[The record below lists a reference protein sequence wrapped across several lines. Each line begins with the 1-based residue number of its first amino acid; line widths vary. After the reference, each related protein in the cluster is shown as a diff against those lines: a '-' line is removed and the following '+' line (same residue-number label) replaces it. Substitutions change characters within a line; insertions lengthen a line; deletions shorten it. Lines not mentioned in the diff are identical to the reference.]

1 MIKLIDSRITDIL
14 PYSLSSQPMVQGIA
28 YTLWRQIRLL
38 CQYASGIGLY
48 ASLDTVPEKAL
59 DVLAAE
65 LRTPAYDDSFPVS
78 VKRTLIKETL
88 TFYTKMGTPQAV
100 NKIIEAVFQNG
111 HIAEWF
117 EYGGDPFHF
126 KAYTTNPAIS
136 QSDVD
141 EFNRVLST
149 VKRLS
154 AWLDEI
160 VLQLSAETMESR
172 LGIWMHCGEL
182 VRLNPIIP

>member
-1 MIKLIDSRITDIL
+1 
-14 PYSLSSQPMVQGIA
+14 
-28 YTLWRQIRLL
+28 
-38 CQYASGIGLY
+38 
-48 ASLDTVPEKAL
+48 
-59 DVLAAE
+59 
-65 LRTPAYDDSFPVS
+65 
-78 VKRTLIKETL
+78 
-88 TFYTKMGTPQAV
+88 MGTPQAV

-182 VRLNPIIP
+182 VRLNPIKP